1 MSGKAGSGRAG
12 LRELLADTVVEA
24 GTEVPDIEVTDITS
38 TSSRVTAGA
47 LFIACRGQ
55 RHHGIEFADEAAARG
70 ARAIVWEPDA
80 TCRLPALPA
89 GVPTIPVPNLSA
101 EVGLIADRFFAAP
114 SAQISVTGIT
124 GTNGKTT
131 VAWLTSQARRLLGG
145 KSAYM
150 GTIGYGIGSDLS
162 PSALTTPGVISVHRR
177 LRELADKGAD
187 SVDMEVSSHA
197 LDQGRLDGVR
207 VRTAA
212 FTNLSRDHLDYHS
225 SFEAYGDAKS
235 KLFKMASLE
244 NAVINA
250 GDAFGASLAKKCAA
264 TVNVISVALQDRLA
278 PGVPASLTASVT
290 NTTVA
295 GITLEFGGEF
305 GTARM
310 QSPLWGRFNA
320 ENLLVAAGLLLAD
333 GIALPEAVAALERCT
348 APEGRMQL
356 INNGPKQPMVI
367 VDFAHT
373 PDALAQVIEVIRQH
387 CSGAVTVVFGCGGE
401 RDKGKRGEM
410 GSAAS
415 RLANRI
421 IVTDDNPRNED
432 PQAIIDDILAG
443 IASRSTVEVERDRAK
458 AIELAIQG
466 AAAGDAVLIAGK
478 GSERNQ
484 LIADAWLPF
493 CDAEVAASILR
504 EVS

>member
-1 MSGKAGSGRAG
+1 
-12 LRELLADTVVEA
+12 
-24 GTEVPDIEVTDITS
+24 
-38 TSSRVTAGA
+38 
-47 LFIACRGQ
+47 
-55 RHHGIEFADEAAARG
+55 
-70 ARAIVWEPDA
+70 
-80 TCRLPALPA
+80 
-89 GVPTIPVPNLSA
+89 
-101 EVGLIADRFFAAP
+101 
-114 SAQISVTGIT
+114 
-124 GTNGKTT
+124 
-131 VAWLTSQARRLLGG
+131 
-145 KSAYM
+145 
-150 GTIGYGIGSDLS
+150 
-162 PSALTTPGVISVHRR
+162 
-177 LRELADKGAD
+177 
-187 SVDMEVSSHA
+187 
-197 LDQGRLDGVR
+197 
-207 VRTAA
+207 
-212 FTNLSRDHLDYHS
+212 
-225 SFEAYGDAKS
+225 
-235 KLFKMASLE
+235 
-244 NAVINA
+244 
-250 GDAFGASLAKKCAA
+250 
-264 TVNVISVALQDRLA
+264 
-278 PGVPASLTASVT
+278 
-290 NTTVA
+290 
-295 GITLEFGGEF
+295 
-305 GTARM
+305 
-310 QSPLWGRFNA
+310 
-320 ENLLVAAGLLLAD
+320 
-333 GIALPEAVAALERCT
+333 
-348 APEGRMQL
+348 MQL